1 MSASPADHT
10 PGHTPGRTPN
20 GNGPPAKIRIPKP
33 VDPLMRPKPRKA
45 APPPAIPSKPNV
57 QVNGAGTQKKTL
69 GKPVA
74 GAPPKPE
81 AGRKTAPSRYDLHT
95 SAIIDHSD
103 EPALSL
109 FTAGASANTRDY
121 KLILK
126 PQSPNEGLRYH
137 VARFAS
143 KNPVDVTNE
152 NEFTRP
158 IRLHRRDP
166 RAPALGAPK
175 EELDSKDAAAEEER
189 EKQELLKQQRQ
200 AQRELD
206 MAEVAPSAN
215 PQANKR
221 AGAKKRNDQI
231 FRREQTEEQQARTRI
246 KYEEALPWHLEDF
259 DNKQAWVGSYE
270 AALSETYA
278 QITVKDGKFY
288 ITPLEKW
295 YKFTPKRKFKSE
307 DEIREELLKKQKRS
321 QNPGFLLKH
330 RERIKEEQEEAKA
343 AKRQK
348 GLYAV
353 PAPATASS
361 GASGPKIKKEDDE
374 EGLDFDEGEAD
385 DEGDPLFDGDPEE
398 AKEIEDR
405 IKRDQRNA
413 NAFDLRDQK
422 IYDRQEMIEKLNKA
436 AEKQDGR
443 KVRRALQKRE
453 KNYIYDSDSDR
464 PFSDVGTFLN
474 RTAVRFTDAFAG
486 RVRDGIKRGLEE
498 QR

>member
-1 MSASPADHT
+1 M
-10 PGHTPGRTPN
+10 
-20 GNGPPAKIRIPKP
+20 PKP
-33 VDPLMRPKPRKA
+33 VDPLMRPKARKPA
-45 APPPAIPSKPNV
+45 QPPAALSKPSA
-57 QVNGAGTQKKTL
+57 QVNGAGIQKKGP
-69 GKPVA
+69 GKPAVA
-74 GAPPKPE
+74 ALQ
-81 AGRKTAPSRYDLHT
+81 KTAEPERKSVPSRYDLQT
-95 SAIIDHSD
+95 STILEHSD

-109 FTAGASANTRDY
+109 FSSGASANTRDY
-121 KLILK
+121 KLILT
-126 PQSPNEGLRYH
+126 PQAPNEGLRYH
-137 VARFAS
+137 VARFTS
-143 KNPVDVTNE
+143 KRPVDVTNE

-175 EELDSKDAAAEEER
+175 EELDPKDAAVEEER

-200 AQRELD
+200 AQRDLD

-215 PQANKR
+215 VQANKR
-221 AGAKKRNDQI
+221 PGAKKRNEQVL
-231 FRREQTEEQQARTRI
+231 RREQTEEQQARTRI

-307 DEIREELLKKQKRS
+307 EEIRDDLLKKQKRN
-321 QNPGFLLKH
+321 QDPGFLLKH

-348 GLYAV
+348 GLYAL
-353 PAPATASS
+353 PPSITGSS
-361 GASGPKIKKEDDE
+361 GATGPKIKKEDDE

-385 DEGDPLFDGDPEE
+385 DEGDPLFDGDPED
-398 AKEIEDR
+398 AKDIEDR
-405 IKRDQRNA
+405 IRRDQRNA

-422 IYDRQEMIEKLNKA
+422 IYDRQEMMEKLNKA

-443 KVRRALQKRE
+443 RVRRALQKRE
-453 KNYIYDSDSDR
+453 KNYIYDSDSDH
-464 PFSDVGTFLN
+464 PFSEVC
-474 RTAVRFTDAFAG
+474 
-486 RVRDGIKRGLEE
+486 
-498 QR
+498 